1 MTFDRQ
7 KLPDPITYFES
18 ENLTLKGPPKAKWL
32 TTECRFHG
40 GSDSMRVNRFSG
52 AFRCMN
58 CGAKGGDVLA
68 YHMANSGREFIEAAK
83 SLNAWVD
90 TGEVFRK
97 YKPTSFPPR
106 AALQV
111 LEFESTLVAIAA
123 GNIANGVALT
133 DVDRKRL
140 YLCASRISRISEDY
154 ES

>member
-1 MTFDRQ
+1 MYSIQGFLTWQ
-7 KLPDPITYFES
+7 SKL
-18 ENLTLKGPPKAKWL
+18 L
-32 TTECRFHG
+32 
-40 GSDSMRVNRFSG
+40 M
-52 AFRCMN
+52 
-58 CGAKGGDVLA
+58 
-68 YHMANSGREFIEAAK
+68 
-83 SLNAWVD
+83 
-90 TGEVFRK
+90 K
-97 YKPTSFPPR
+97 YKPTSLPPR